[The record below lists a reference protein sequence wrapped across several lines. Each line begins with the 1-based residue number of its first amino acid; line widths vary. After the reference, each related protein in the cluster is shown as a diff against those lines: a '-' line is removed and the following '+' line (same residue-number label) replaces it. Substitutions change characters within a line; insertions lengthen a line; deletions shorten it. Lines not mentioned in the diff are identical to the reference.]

1 MTTERKLRWATNFF
15 IWSSVAA
22 LVLIATAHFIG
33 YMTGGLAAIGSPYV
47 FALINGLVLRRY
59 KSRVAAALFVLF
71 GLIGFAVGMFLLL
84 IGYVY
89 VAVAPIVFFA
99 AYVTIAVWT
108 FNALTRL
115 HGERSRPVLRRS
127 DQLKTEKKRT
137 DAYYLVIADAV
148 SQLPLSDRTSR
159 QPIARG
165 RAGPGLL
172 AHILFSK
179 YGLHLPLN
187 RQSATYAREGFDLD
201 VSTLA
206 DWVGAAAAT
215 LMPLVLL
222 IRTHVFA
229 AERIHADDT
238 TVRVL
243 ATGKTRTGRLWTY
256 VRDDRPFG
264 GPDPPAAAPPAREG
278 GERQP
283 VTIIVLVVAMFT
295 DFRVGSNSVFRRCPR
310 YVCFPPDSDSGHRAM
325 SVLQSDIDSSQ
336 LLM

>member
-15 IWSSVAA
+15 IWSSDIA
-22 LVLIATAHFIG
+22 LALIATAHFIG
-33 YMTGGLAAIGSPYV
+33 YMTGGLVAIGSPYILALISSPYI

-159 QPIARG
+159 QRVYDRAR
-165 RAGPGLL
+165 A
-172 AHILFSK
+172 
-179 YGLHLPLN
+179 
-187 RQSATYAREGFDLD
+187 
-201 VSTLA
+201 TLA
-206 DWVGAAAAT
+206 EHLSNTDLERERPALEEA
-215 LMPLVLL
+215 
-222 IRTHVFA
+222 IRRLERT
-229 AERIHADDT
+229 AE
-238 TVRVL
+238 
-243 ATGKTRTGRLWTY
+243 GSE
-256 VRDDRPFG
+256 DR
-264 GPDPPAAAPPAREG
+264 
-278 GERQP
+278 
-283 VTIIVLVVAMFT
+283 
-295 DFRVGSNSVFRRCPR
+295 
-310 YVCFPPDSDSGHRAM
+310 
-325 SVLQSDIDSSQ
+325 
-336 LLM
+336 